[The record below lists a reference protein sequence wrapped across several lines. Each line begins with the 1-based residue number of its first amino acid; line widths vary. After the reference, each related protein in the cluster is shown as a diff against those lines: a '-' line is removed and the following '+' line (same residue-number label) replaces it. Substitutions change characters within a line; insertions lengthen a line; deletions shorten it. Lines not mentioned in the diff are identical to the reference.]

1 MIKKFLPVLTSI
13 SLLVVLLSPI
23 AASAQ
28 ITEAPDTCKLGDY
41 DLTDVD
47 SACSSGATVNIAD
60 HGMCCLLNTIYNV
73 TNWVFVILCGV
84 ATIFVILGAFTIV
97 TAGGSPEKI
106 KSGRDYILYAAIG
119 LLVAFLAR
127 AIPGVVKILAGIA

>member
-1 MIKKFLPVLTSI
+1 MIKKFLPVLVLI

-28 ITEAPDTCKLGDY
+28 ITEAPATCKLGNY
-41 DLTDVD
+41 DFGDLEG
-47 SACSSGATVNIAD
+47 CSSGATVEIEKY
-60 HGMCCLLNTIYNV
+60 GMCCLLNTIYNV
-73 TNWVFVILCGV
+73 TNWIFVILCGV
-84 ATIFVILGAFTIV
+84 VTIFVILGAFTIV

-119 LLVAFLAR
+119 LLVAFLAK